1 MIYTITLNPSLDYV
15 VEIDKLVAGGI
26 NRTKKEKIYPGGKG
40 INVSIVL
47 QNLGVE
53 NCALGFI
60 AGFTGKEFERRVIA
74 CGCKTDFIVLNHG
87 LSRINIKIKSERE
100 SEINGQGPVITQEDL
115 SLLYQKL
122 DIIQSEDILVLAGS
136 IPGSLSEDVYKN
148 ICSYLASKNVRI
160 VVDAAGQLLLN
171 VLPYHPFLIKPN
183 KQELE
188 EVFGVDLQY
197 DGEIICYAKKLQQM
211 GARNVLVSLADY
223 GAVLVTQ
230 EGQVFRRTPPDGKVV
245 NSVGAGD
252 SMVAGYLANYLET
265 GSYQNALAMGLA
277 AGSAT
282 AFSEWLAS
290 KEEILALL
298 K

>member
-15 VEIDKLVAGGI
+15 VEIDKLVTEGI
-26 NRTKKEKIYPGGKG
+26 NRTKGEKIYPGGKG

-60 AGFTGKEFERRVIA
+60 AGFTGKEIERQVIA

-87 LSRINIKIKSERE
+87 LSRINIKIKSEKE
-100 SEINGQGPVITQEDL
+100 SEINGQGPEITQEDL

-122 DIIQSEDILVLAGS
+122 DMVQSKDILVLAGS
-136 IPGSLSEDVYKN
+136 IPSSLAEDVYEN
-148 ICSYLASKNVRI
+148 ICSYLVSKNVRI
-160 VVDAAGQLLLN
+160 VVDAAGKLLLS

-188 EVFGVDLQY
+188 EVFGVELQY
-197 DGEIICYAKKLQQM
+197 DSEVICYAKKLQQM
-211 GARNVLVSLADY
+211 GARNVLVSLAGY

-230 EGQVFRRTPPDGKVV
+230 EGQVFRRTPPNGKVA

-252 SMVAGYLANYLET
+252 SMVAGYLAKYLET
-265 GSYQNALAMGLA
+265 NNYQNALAMGLA